1 MYIEY
6 QLNQNSNKQKLIFE
20 IDILIT
26 KVIFMFLYF
35 LCKNCIL
42 NTITIYLKRSAKVT
56 YK

>member
-6 QLNQNSNKQKLIFE
+6 QLNHNSNKQKLIFE

-35 LCKNCIL
+35 YVK
-42 NTITIYLKRSAKVT
+42 YV
-56 YK
+56 Y